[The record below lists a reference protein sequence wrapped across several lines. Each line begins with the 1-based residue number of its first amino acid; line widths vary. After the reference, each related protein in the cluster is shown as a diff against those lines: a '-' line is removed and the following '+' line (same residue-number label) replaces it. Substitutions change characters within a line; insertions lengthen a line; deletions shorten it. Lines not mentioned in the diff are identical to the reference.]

1 MDSTMLKN
9 WQELCD
15 CCLQGQQLVQLR
27 TFVATA
33 EDPRFSALANAASQA
48 TSFSESAHQLI
59 YDLLMLKASYISVFS
74 GGPWKEVAA
83 QALMPCH
90 ACS

>member
-1 MDSTMLKN
+1 MDSTCLQH
-9 WQELCD
+9 WQELCN

-33 EDPRFSALANAASQA
+33 QDPRFSALANAASEA

-59 YDLLMLKASYISVFS
+59 YDLLMLKASCKSVCT
-74 GGPWKEVAA
+74 GIPWRDVTV
-83 QALMPCH
+83 QALISCH